1 MREYT
6 DTYSEAMAGPCYTIL
21 VPLMQKLNYPYV
33 PYLASVLSGL
43 GVCLAITIITGRKEA
58 WDSSVY
64 FFVGVPIMCALIF
77 VISYL
82 FPTHA
87 WRWTLSM
94 AVGQSLAIASGGGS
108 LNLWPLSIVAMTVVS
123 IPQFVTGFVASLLSA
138 RKRSA

>member
-1 MREYT
+1 VTHARL
-6 DTYSEAMAGPCYTIL
+6 SNAML
-21 VPLMQKLNYPYV
+21 KLENQYIPYV
-33 PYLASVLSGL
+33 ASALAGL
-43 GVCLAITIITGRKEA
+43 GVCLAISIITGRKEA

-64 FFVGVPIMCALIF
+64 FFVGVPIMCALVF

-82 FPTHA
+82 FPTHV

-94 AVGQSLAIASGGGS
+94 AVGQSLAIAAGGGS

-123 IPQFVTGFVASLLSA
+123 IPQFVTGFVASLLSV

>member
-1 MREYT
+1 
-6 DTYSEAMAGPCYTIL
+6 
-21 VPLMQKLNYPYV
+21 MQKLNDRYV
-33 PYLASVLSGL
+33 PYLSSVLSGL
-43 GVCLAITIITGRKEA
+43 GVCVAITIITGRKEA

-82 FPTHA
+82 FPTRA

-94 AVGQSLAIASGGGS
+94 AVGQSLVIASGGGS
-108 LNLWPLSIVAMTVVS
+108 SNLWPLSIVAMTVVS
-123 IPQFVTGFVASLLSA
+123 IPQFVTGFLASLLSA

>member
-1 MREYT
+1 
-6 DTYSEAMAGPCYTIL
+6 
-21 VPLMQKLNYPYV
+21 MQKLNYPYV